1 MQINSDKRLLLVVS
15 HKSKQTWVK
24 IGSDVI
30 RKGSLVKLLGVYID
44 NKQYVRNTNLYKLV
58 YTYVTLYVH

>member
-1 MQINSDKRLLLVVS
+1 MLINSDKRHLLVVS

-30 RKGSLVKLLGVYID
+30 RKGSLVKLLRVSID
-44 NKQYVRNTNLYKLV
+44 SKLKFRNHMSV
-58 YTYVTLYVH
+58 